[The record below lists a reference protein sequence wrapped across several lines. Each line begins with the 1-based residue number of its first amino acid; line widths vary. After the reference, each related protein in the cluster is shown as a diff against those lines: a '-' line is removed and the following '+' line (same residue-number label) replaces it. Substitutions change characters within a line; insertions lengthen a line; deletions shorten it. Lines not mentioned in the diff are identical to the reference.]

1 MVKQLRRS
9 EMMRQVYE
17 KLAPSLKYVVFFS
30 VITNVMMLVPS
41 LYMFQVYGRVVDSR
55 NTKTLL
61 MLTLLVF
68 GAYVLLEVL
77 EWVKKQV
84 MLDASHQFDRMVRA
98 TMVEAMFTAQR
109 YNMGFVGKQAMQDF
123 KALQEFM
130 VSPVFFSFIDA
141 PLAVITLV
149 ILFFMSPLL
158 GWFSVFGA
166 LILLVV
172 GFFNATRI
180 HKPLQSAQS
189 GALEARAYG
198 VNMFQNAPVVASM
211 GMFEHVKKEWLKLQ
225 QSFIAQQA
233 EASTYAGNNT
243 AFSKMLQNLL
253 SSLTLGLGAWLALR
267 GEMGGDMMIV
277 GSILAGRLLAPTVM
291 LIAGWR
297 QVDTA
302 RESYMRFESLLE
314 TFPLPQKSM
323 SLPAPEGRLTVEM
336 LAGGP
341 PRTNIQIIKGVTF
354 GLQPGSS
361 LAIVGPSASG
371 KTSLSKFLVGLWQ
384 PMNGS
389 VRLDGGDI
397 YHWNKAELGPHIGYL
412 PQRIELL
419 DGTLAENIARFGD
432 VDEGKVSDAC
442 RLVGLEGFVES
453 LPNGYSTQIGL
464 DGAYLSGG
472 QRQRVALARA
482 VYGVPKL
489 IVLDEPNSS
498 LDEAGDTALLETLK
512 ALKRFGS
519 TVIVITHRN
528 NILSLMD
535 FMMILH
541 DGKVLKMGKTE
552 EVLAQ
557 LQSPAPDGN
566 NVKMTPQTIPGKA

>member
-1 MVKQLRRS
+1 MKKTKRNAP
-9 EMMRQVYE
+9 MREVYE
-17 KLAPSLKYVVFFS
+17 KIAPSLKYLLFFS

-55 NTKTLL
+55 NTTTLL
-61 MLTLLVF
+61 MLTMLVF

-98 TMVEAMFTAQR
+98 HMVDAMFTAQR
-109 YNMGFVGKQAMQDF
+109 YGMGFVGKQAMQDL

-141 PLAVITLV
+141 PLAVITCAL
-149 ILFFMSPLL
+149 LFLISPLL

-180 HKPLQSAQS
+180 HQPLQEAQA
-189 GALEARAYG
+189 GALQARAYG
-198 VNMFQNAPVVASM
+198 VDMFQNAPVVASM
-211 GMFEHVKKEWLKLQ
+211 GMYKHLEKKWLKLQ
-225 QSFIAQQA
+225 ESFVDQQA

-253 SSLTLGLGAWLALR
+253 SSLILGLGAWLALQ
-267 GEMGGDMMIV
+267 GVIGGDLMIV
-277 GSILAGRLLAPTVM
+277 GSILAGRLLAPLVV
-291 LIAGWR
+291 LISGWR
-297 QVDTA
+297 QVDTT
-302 RESYMRFESLLE
+302 RESYIRFQSLLE
-314 TFPLPQKSM
+314 SFPLPEKSM

-336 LAGGP
+336 LVGGP
-341 PRTNIQIIKGVTF
+341 PRTNIQIIKGVSF

-371 KTSLSKFLVGLWQ
+371 KTSLSKFLVGLWP

-397 YHWNKAELGPHIGYL
+397 YHWNKSELGPHIGYL

-432 VDEGKVSDAC
+432 VDEEKVREAC
-442 RLVGLEGFVES
+442 RLVGLEDFVDS
-453 LPNGYSTQIGL
+453 LPEGYSTPIGL

-482 VYGVPKL
+482 VYGGPKL

-498 LDEAGDTALLETLK
+498 LDEAGDAALIEALK
-512 ALKRFGS
+512 ALKRSGS

-541 DGKVLKMGKTE
+541 DGKVLKMGKTQ

-557 LQSPAPDGN
+557 LQSPAPDAH
-566 NVKMTPQTIPGKA
+566 NVKMAGQPIPAKA